1 MMIPLNSDRGSID
14 IVPVIKG
21 LISESGKVDILLGGG
36 YDAAAA
42 SLGPED
48 VTAISTRSELEE
60 PEVSEADAVYGHFL
74 SSFGEI
80 CSPPPVYCALV
91 DLCAEKGI
99 PLIPAD
105 MSDADYTEAY
115 CRNIS
120 LLETMRERSLVRSAA
135 KGGFDMSSPEAFV
148 KDFEGRYR
156 RIKGFKALAHER
168 AEHMAD
174 ALFEALGRRR
184 RIVAFIEAEAA
195 DDVARILVESYGM

>member
-1 MMIPLNSDRGSID
+1 MMIPLNSDKGRID
-14 IVPVIKG
+14 IVPIIKG
-21 LISESGKVDILLGGG
+21 LISESGKIDILLNGD

-48 VTAISTRSELEE
+48 VTAIRTRSELEA
-60 PEVSEADAVYGHFL
+60 PEVSESAAVYGHFL

-91 DLCAEKGI
+91 DLCIGKGI

-105 MSDADYTEAY
+105 MNDADYTEAY

-156 RIKGFKALAHER
+156 KIKGFRTLAHER
-168 AEHMAD
+168 AEYMAN
-174 ALFEALGRRR
+174 ALFESLSRRK
-184 RIVAFIEAEAA
+184 RIIAFIETEAA